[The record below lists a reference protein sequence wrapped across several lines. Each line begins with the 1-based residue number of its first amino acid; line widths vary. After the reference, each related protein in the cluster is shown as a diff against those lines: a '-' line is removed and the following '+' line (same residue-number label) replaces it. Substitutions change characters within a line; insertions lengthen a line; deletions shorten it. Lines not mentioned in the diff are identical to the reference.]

1 MPTAFGKSFSALML
15 TKKLIDEKTAQRVI
29 IATSNN
35 FLVKSIF
42 LEAKAIKDMPDYVLG
57 IGKSNYLD
65 LYKLV
70 IFMDSEIG
78 SVLLYFTTLVAFQ
91 DAVTSEAK

>member
-1 MPTAFGKSFSALML
+1 MPTAFSKSFSALML

-35 FLVKSIF
+35 SLAKSIF

-70 IFMDSEIG
+70 ILWTRKLAPVCS
-78 SVLLYFTTLVAFQ
+78 
-91 DAVTSEAK
+91 TSLRS